1 MVHERRAALEKA
13 QSEGRVVDYEGKK
26 ENDAAQI
33 IQERFRGL
41 GKKKAGVE
49 KELITYH
56 TYVSL
61 QIDLQILVEN
71 FTCNT
76 SFLPDENK

>member
-41 GKKKAGVE
+41 GKKRAGVE
-49 KELITYH
+49 KGLITYH
-56 TYVSL
+56 THL
-61 QIDLQILVEN
+61 FKHCFWAKCILAH
-71 FTCNT
+71 
-76 SFLPDENK
+76 